1 MAMLWSHTLSIIHH
15 LKSGSTSIDCASLLQ
30 HGHNPPI
37 IHRDLKSDNI
47 FINGTSGKIKIGD
60 LGFATFLAGFSAAMS
75 VIGECTGQRS
85 HSVAGGLQRS
95 HERHW

>member
-1 MAMLWSHTLSIIHH
+1 VT
-15 LKSGSTSIDCASLLQ
+15 CSLPSFWLQ

-75 VIGECTGQRS
+75 VIGACWCSELFCWKWATLL
-85 HSVAGGLQRS
+85 GG
-95 HERHW
+95 WAV